1 MGGSAER
8 LASQVSAS
16 LVFASFPD
24 ISDRELIAVLSA
36 SARAAVNERGGAVV
50 VVRMRSA
57 CAAALQCL
65 LCPLGRRITTA
76 RSPPGD
82 SKTQ

>member
-8 LASQVSAS
+8 LASQVSGS

-36 SARAAVNERGGAVV
+36 SARAAVNERGAVV